1 MVVVVEEAERV
12 MAERVVVVMV
22 VAVTGLVATEAV
34 AREMVAEAEAGS
46 TYPSKSIWQTRSPR
60 RHPPSGSCFVD
71 VSPATNI
78 QDFDYKSHTSPVQAG
93 ILEVVME

>member
-1 MVVVVEEAERV
+1 MLRLLSGVVLLLD
-12 MAERVVVVMV
+12 
-22 VAVTGLVATEAV
+22 LVAEV
-34 AREMVAEAEAGS
+34 VAEAEAGS